1 MTRLRRRVTAAVELG
16 VALAPG
22 TALACASCVSSAY
35 GDRSFNWAYGAL
47 MLAPFLVA
55 SVIAGVLAWSAGYRL
70 RWRRLG
76 APFGESTMGGPI
88 PVNEERS

>member
-1 MTRLRRRVTAAVELG
+1 VTRLRRRVTAVVGLG
-16 VALAPG
+16 AALAPG
-22 TALACASCVSSAY
+22 TALACASCASSAY

-47 MLAPFLVA
+47 MLTPFLVA
-55 SVIAGVLAWSAGYRL
+55 SVIAGILAWSAGYRL

-76 APFGESTMGGPI
+76 APFGKSSMGGPI

>member
-1 MTRLRRRVTAAVELG
+1 M
-16 VALAPG
+16 
-22 TALACASCVSSAY
+22 
-35 GDRSFNWAYGAL
+35 
-47 MLAPFLVA
+47 
-55 SVIAGVLAWSAGYRL
+55 AWSAGYRL